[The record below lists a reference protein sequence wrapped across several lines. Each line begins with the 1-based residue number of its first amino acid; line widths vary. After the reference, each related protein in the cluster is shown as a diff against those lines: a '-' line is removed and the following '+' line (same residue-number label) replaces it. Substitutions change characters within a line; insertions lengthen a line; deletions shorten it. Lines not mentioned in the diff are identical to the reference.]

1 MKLALPVNGGKL
13 CLHFGHCEM
22 FHVFD
27 IEDSSKKISGKTS
40 YEAPPHEPGLLPA
53 WLADKGV
60 NCIIAGGMGSRARDL
75 FAQKGI
81 SVIRS
86 EPRPSIGGNRK
97 EYLENRLVTG
107 SNSCDH

>member
-27 IEDSSKKISGKTS
+27 IEESSKKLSGKIS
-40 YEAPPHEPGLLPA
+40 YEAPPHEPGLLPT

-60 NCIIAGGMGSRARDL
+60 NCIIAGGMGSRAKEL

-81 SVIRS
+81 NVIIGAPARES
-86 EPRPSIGGNRK
+86 EEIVK